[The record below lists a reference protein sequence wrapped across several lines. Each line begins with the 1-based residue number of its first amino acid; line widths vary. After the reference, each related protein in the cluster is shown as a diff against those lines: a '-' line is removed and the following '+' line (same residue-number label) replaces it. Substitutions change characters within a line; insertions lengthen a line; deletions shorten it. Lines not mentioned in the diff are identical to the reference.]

1 MVSLQRKLIRGL
13 YFALVFL
20 LAVQVIVVSYQVF
33 GRYVPFIPRLHWTEE
48 ISRGCFIW
56 MVLLGAGLGVAD
68 RSHFA
73 LDLLTPRLHG
83 KSCQAVRLGTA
94 IVVLVI
100 AVVMAISGWSLAV
113 TGMGR
118 RSLITGLPVVWV
130 YGSVLIAGILM
141 IVFALGWVMKTF
153 TKPNS
158 PEE

>member
-1 MVSLQRKLIRGL
+1 MDPPTHPLGRSHAAGKRRSNGI
-13 YFALVFL
+13 
-20 LAVQVIVVSYQVF
+20 LATEAH
-33 GRYVPFIPRLHWTEE
+33 PRPLFCPRFPAGG
-48 ISRGCFIW
+48 SSDRRF
-56 MVLLGAGLGVAD
+56 LLGAGLGVAD